1 MTKLRKAG
9 LGAIAVLA
17 AIAAFDDS
25 NVVGIVARKAIALIQ
40 AALAS
45 PFAQ

>member
-9 LGAIAVLA
+9 IA
-17 AIAAFDDS
+17 AIAALAFVAAFDES
-25 NVVGIVARKAIALIQ
+25 NIVGLVARKAIALIQ